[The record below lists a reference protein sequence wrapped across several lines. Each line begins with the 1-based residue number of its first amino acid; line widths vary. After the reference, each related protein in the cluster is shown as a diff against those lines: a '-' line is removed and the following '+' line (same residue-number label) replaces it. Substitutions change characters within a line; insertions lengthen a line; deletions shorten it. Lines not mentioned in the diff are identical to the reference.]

1 MSMADL
7 APSLPADTAR
17 TGGLA
22 RLAVA
27 ATVALL
33 FAGGGFLLHAEQQGQ
48 VIALLAAFVA
58 VFALA
63 EKVPVGRRI
72 VGLCRAHPG
81 TVNLTAALSILTIA
95 AALREEHYTLLM
107 MATVALFATAAAG
120 LTLQMAFAGVPNF
133 AGAAFFAVGA
143 YVAALLGH
151 TGIPHLLVLLIAGL
165 AAAVLGLVLLLPVLR
180 TRGHYAALVTIA
192 FGLLLRAFL
201 EVNDV
206 LGGPQ
211 GMKVKSFSLFGL
223 DFSRV
228 TEIGPYDVSFYLPYA
243 LASCA
248 LFALA
253 FFLVRRLETSFVGVA
268 LDAVRSDEVA
278 ASVFGLSIA
287 RWKATA
293 FLLGN
298 ATIGVAGALYG
309 MMNGF
314 VNPNSANFGDSLIM
328 LSILVLGGLGNL
340 WGAVVAAVVI
350 LVIPEKLQAI
360 QEFRLVI
367 FALLVIAILRF
378 RPSGLMP
385 RAVRDFSALVKGGS
399 R

>member
-1 MSMADL
+1 MSMAEI

-58 VFALA
+58 AFALA

-81 TVNLTAALSILTIA
+81 TVNLTAALSILAIA

-298 ATIGVAGALYG
+298 AMIGVAGALYG

-314 VNPNSANFGDSLIM
+314 VNPNCANFGDSLIM

-360 QEFRLVI
+360 QEFRLII

-385 RAVRDFSALVKGGS
+385 RAVRDFSALVKGGP

>member
-1 MSMADL
+1 MADL

-63 EKVPVGRRI
+63 EKVPAGRRI
-72 VGLCRAHPG
+72 VALCRAHPG
-81 TVNLTAALSILTIA
+81 TVNLTAALSILAIA
-95 AALREEHYTLLM
+95 AVLREEHYTLLM

-223 DFSRV
+223 DFGHV

-298 ATIGVAGALYG
+298 AMIGVAGALYG

-360 QEFRLVI
+360 QEFRLII

>member
-17 TGGLA
+17 TGGFA

-27 ATVALL
+27 TTVALL

-72 VGLCRAHPG
+72 VGLCRTHPG
-81 TVNLTAALSILTIA
+81 TVNLTAALSILAIA

-143 YVAALLGH
+143 YVAALLGS

-248 LFALA
+248 LFALS

-298 ATIGVAGALYG
+298 AMIGVAGALYG

>member
-1 MSMADL
+1 MADL

-48 VIALLAAFVA
+48 VIALLAAFVG

-81 TVNLTAALSILTIA
+81 TVNLTAALSTLAIA

-298 ATIGVAGALYG
+298 AMIGVAGALYG

>member
-1 MSMADL
+1 MAEH
-7 APSLPADTAR
+7 APTLSAGTAHAP
-17 TGGLA
+17 GVQ
-22 RLAVA
+22 RLLVA
-27 ATVALL
+27 IVVALL
-33 FAGGGFLLHAEQQGQ
+33 FTGGGLLLHAEAQGQ
-48 VIALLAAFVA
+48 VIALLAAFIA
-58 VFALA
+58 VFVLG
-63 EKVPVGRRI
+63 EKLPQGRR
-72 VGLCRAHPG
+72 VASLCRAYPG
-81 TVNLTAALSILTIA
+81 TVNLTAMLSVLAIVMV
-95 AALREEHYTLLM
+95 LREEHYTLLM
-107 MATVALFATAAAG
+107 MATVALYATAAAG

-143 YVAALLGH
+143 YVAAVLGA
-151 TGIPHLLVLLIAGL
+151 TGLPHLLVLVVAGL
-165 AAAVLGLVLLLPVLR
+165 AAAALGLVLLLPVLR

-192 FGLLLRAFL
+192 FGLLLRSFL

-211 GMKVKSFSLFGL
+211 GMKVRSFSLFGVS
-223 DFSRV
+223 FGQVSA
-228 TEIGPYDVSFYLPYA
+228 IGPWDVSFYLPYA
-243 LASCA
+243 LAGCV
-248 LFALA
+248 LFAVA
-253 FFLVRRLETSFVGVA
+253 FFLVRRLETSFVGLA

-298 ATIGVAGALYG
+298 AMIGVAGALYG

-328 LSILVLGGLGNL
+328 LSILVLGGFGNL

-385 RAVRDFSALVKGGS
+385 RATRDFSALLKGGV

>member
-48 VIALLAAFVA
+48 VIALLAAFVG

-81 TVNLTAALSILTIA
+81 TVNLTAALSILAIA

-223 DFSRV
+223 DFGRV

-298 ATIGVAGALYG
+298 AMIGVAGALYG

-314 VNPNSANFGDSLIM
+314 VNPNSANFGDSLVM

-385 RAVRDFSALVKGGS
+385 RAVRDFSALLKGGAK
-399 R
+399 

>member
-81 TVNLTAALSILTIA
+81 TVNLTAALSILAIA

-298 ATIGVAGALYG
+298 AMIGVAGALYG

-385 RAVRDFSALVKGGS
+385 RAVRDFYALVKGGS

>member
-7 APSLPADTAR
+7 APSLPAQTTR
-17 TGGLA
+17 TGGRA

-63 EKVPVGRRI
+63 EKVPAGRRI

-81 TVNLTAALSILTIA
+81 TVNLTAAVSILAIA

-120 LTLQMAFAGVPNF
+120 LTLQMAFPGVPNF

-143 YVAALLGH
+143 YVAALLGN

-248 LFALA
+248 LFGLA

-298 ATIGVAGALYG
+298 AMIGVAGALYG

>member
-81 TVNLTAALSILTIA
+81 TVNLTAALSILAIA

-298 ATIGVAGALYG
+298 AMIGVAGALYG

-360 QEFRLVI
+360 QEFRLII

>member
-1 MSMADL
+1 MSMAHL
-7 APSLPADTAR
+7 TQSRPAAAGT
-17 TGGLA
+17 TLN

-27 ATVALL
+27 GTVALL
-33 FAGGGFLLHAEQQGQ
+33 FAGGGLLMHAEDQAQ
-48 VIALLAAFVA
+48 VVALLAAFVA
-58 VFALA
+58 LFACA
-63 EKVPVGRRI
+63 EKLAMGRRI
-72 VGLCRAHPG
+72 VALCGALSG
-81 TVNLTAALSILTIA
+81 TVNLTAAVSVLVLA
-95 AALREEHYTLLM
+95 ATFREEHYTLLM
-107 MATVALFATAAAG
+107 LATVALFATACAG

-143 YVAALLGH
+143 YTAAVLGKS
-151 TGIPHLLVLLIAGL
+151 GIPHLAVLVIAGV
-165 AAAVLGLVLLLPVLR
+165 AAAVLGMVLLLPVLR

-192 FGLLLRAFL
+192 FGLLLRTFL

-211 GMKVKSFSLFGL
+211 GMKVPSFSMFGIT
-223 DFSRV
+223 FSKVR
-228 TEIGPYDVSFYLPYA
+228 EIGPYDVSFYLPYA
-243 LASCA
+243 LAGCA

-253 FFLVRRLETSFVGVA
+253 FTVVRRLEASFVGVA
-268 LDAVRSDEVA
+268 LDAVRSDEIA

-298 ATIGVAGALYG
+298 AMIGVAGALYG

-328 LSILVLGGLGNL
+328 LSILVLGGFGNL
-340 WGAVVAAVVI
+340 WGAVVAGVVI

-360 QEFRLVI
+360 QEYRLVI
-367 FALLVIAILRF
+367 FSLLVIAILRF

-385 RAVRDFSALVKGGS
+385 RAARDFSALLPGGKS
-399 R
+399 

>member
-48 VIALLAAFVA
+48 VIALLAAFVG

-81 TVNLTAALSILTIA
+81 TVNLTAALSILAIA

-151 TGIPHLLVLLIAGL
+151 TGIPHLLVLLIAAL

-223 DFSRV
+223 DFGRV
-228 TEIGPYDVSFYLPYA
+228 TEIGPYAVSFYLPYA

-298 ATIGVAGALYG
+298 AMIGVAGALYG

-360 QEFRLVI
+360 QEFRLII

>member
-1 MSMADL
+1 MSMIQL
-7 APSLPADTAR
+7 APTLGAESGRAV
-17 TGGLA
+17 GLQ
-22 RLAVA
+22 RLVVA
-27 ATVALL
+27 LTVAIL
-33 FAGGGFLLHAEQQGQ
+33 FAGGGLLLHTEEQIQ
-48 VIALLAAFVA
+48 VLVLLAAFVA
-58 VFALA
+58 LFALGERLA
-63 EKVPVGRRI
+63 VGRRI
-72 VGLCRAHPG
+72 AALCVAHPG
-81 TVNLTAALSILTIA
+81 TVNLSAAFMVLAIA
-95 AALREEHYTLLM
+95 VVLREEHYTLLM

-133 AGAAFFAVGA
+133 AGAAFFAVGS
-143 YVAALLGH
+143 YVAAVLGAS
-151 TGIPHLLVLLIAGL
+151 GIPHLVVLAIAGL

-192 FGLLLRAFL
+192 FGLLLRSFL

-211 GMKVKSFSLFGL
+211 GMKVPSFSILGL
-223 DFSRV
+223 SFSRV

-243 LASCA
+243 LAGCV

-253 FFLVRRLETSFVGVA
+253 FALVRRLEFSFAGVA
-268 LDAVRSDEVA
+268 LDAVRSDEVS

-293 FLLGN
+293 FLMGN
-298 ATIGVAGALYG
+298 AMIGVAGALYG

-340 WGAVVAAVVI
+340 WGAVVASVVI

-385 RAVRDFSALVKGGS
+385 RVTRDFSSLAKEG
-399 R
+399 

>member
-1 MSMADL
+1 MADL

>member
-33 FAGGGFLLHAEQQGQ
+33 FAGGGFLLHVEEQGQ

-63 EKVPVGRRI
+63 EKVPAGRRI
-72 VGLCRAHPG
+72 AALCRAHPG
-81 TVNLTAALSILTIA
+81 TVNLTAALSILAIA
-95 AALREEHYTLLM
+95 AVLREEHYTLLM

-143 YVAALLGH
+143 YVAALLGNA
-151 TGIPHLLVLLIAGL
+151 GIPHLLVLVIAGL

-223 DFSRV
+223 DFSRM

-253 FFLVRRLETSFVGVA
+253 FFLVRRLEASFIGVA

-298 ATIGVAGALYG
+298 AMIGVAGALYG
-309 MMNGF
+309 MMNAF

-378 RPSGLMP
+378 RPSGLLP
-385 RAVRDFSALVKGGS
+385 RAARDFSALVKGGS

>member
-17 TGGLA
+17 TSTLA
-22 RLAVA
+22 RLLVA
-27 ATVALL
+27 ATVAVL

-58 VFALA
+58 IFALA

-95 AALREEHYTLLM
+95 VVLREEHYTLLM

-143 YVAALLGH
+143 YVAALLGN
-151 TGIPHLLVLLIAGL
+151 TSIPHLLVLVIAGL

-298 ATIGVAGALYG
+298 GMIGVAGALYG
-309 MMNGF
+309 MMNAF

-385 RAVRDFSALVKGGS
+385 RAARDFSALLTGGT